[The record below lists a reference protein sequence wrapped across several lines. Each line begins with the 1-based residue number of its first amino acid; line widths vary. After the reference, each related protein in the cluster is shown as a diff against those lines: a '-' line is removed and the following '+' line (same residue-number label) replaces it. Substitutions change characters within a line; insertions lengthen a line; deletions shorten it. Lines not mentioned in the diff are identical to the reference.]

1 MSIRPKFASE
11 HAPPVE
17 PVRIKFWGVRGSIP
31 TPGPET
37 VRFGGNT
44 SCVEVRADGQ
54 IIILDA
60 GSGLR
65 PLGVALDSEFREKP
79 QELTVLISHMHWDH
93 IQGFPFFAPAF
104 HRQNRIRVLGYG
116 GATLGVRDVLSHQME
131 APCFPVSL
139 TEMRG
144 NLAFEELKE
153 TRFQVG
159 PVHLSACRTDH
170 PGACY
175 GYRLETSGGSICY
188 VPDSETTMAD
198 SGRHSAG
205 VAEFIRDADVVIL
218 DSQYTVEEYRE
229 RVGWGHGCLDE
240 VVQIARDACV
250 KNLYL
255 FHHDPSHDDEFLD
268 KMLHRARGLAMGSGM
283 QVESAREGEQVLLGG
298 PVQA

>member
-1 MSIRPKFASE
+1 
-11 HAPPVE
+11 
-17 PVRIKFWGVRGSIP
+17 
-31 TPGPET
+31 
-37 VRFGGNT
+37 
-44 SCVEVRADGQ
+44 
-54 IIILDA
+54 
-60 GSGLR
+60 
-65 PLGVALDSEFREKP
+65 
-79 QELTVLISHMHWDH
+79 MHWDH